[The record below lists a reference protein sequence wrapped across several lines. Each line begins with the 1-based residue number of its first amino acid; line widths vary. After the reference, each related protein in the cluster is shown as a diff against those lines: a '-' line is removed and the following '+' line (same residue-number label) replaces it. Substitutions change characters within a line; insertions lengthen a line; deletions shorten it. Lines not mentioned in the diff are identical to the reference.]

1 MGYIVDLTLVLDQL
15 FLDTLPVKPP
25 RRVTAEQIEMALES
39 YKTSEAAKVHQAIR
53 EYANRAT
60 FQQILQS
67 NKAQEK
73 VIELIRKHR
82 AGA

>member
-1 MGYIVDLTLVLDQL
+1 
-15 FLDTLPVKPP
+15 
-25 RRVTAEQIEMALES
+25 MALES
-39 YKTSEAAKVHQAIR
+39 YKTPEAAKVHQAIR

-60 FQQILQS
+60 FQQILKF

-73 VIELIRKHR
+73 VIELIQHHL